1 MFRQL
6 TNQRNENK
14 IVRTL
19 QVRCFRLETQSRLE
33 RGGNMSDP
41 RERCQPITLFA
52 FLFFACSLLCGIA
65 NAAPSITL
73 SKKSGPPT
81 GGILVSGRG
90 FEPNVGVDIYFDTK
104 GQALVVTNGKGE
116 FDNAKAYAPRSAR
129 PGDHW
134 VTALERNNDKGAQ
147 KPFLVQT
154 DWSEFHFDADGTRL
168 NPYEN
173 VLDRRTVRNLGI
185 RWKKYLTGTY
195 DDSSPAVVNGI
206 VYTGS
211 DSDYVY
217 AFNARSGALL
227 WRHKAISYVL
237 SSPAVANGLVYL
249 GSTDTKVGA
258 GDGKMFAL
266 DANTGSERWSYTV
279 GDVGDSSPTVV
290 NGVVYI
296 AAASNHN
303 GKIYALN
310 ARTGGLLWSFA
321 TGSLGAYTPTVANGV
336 VYIGSDNYNVY
347 ALNADTGALL
357 WSFPVEVFTSPA
369 VADGVVYVAAWFDKL
384 YALDAS
390 TGSLLWSY
398 PLNIAYSSPAVAN
411 GVVYVGNSQYVDA
424 LNAKTGDLLWRFQAG
439 YAVDSS
445 PAIAN
450 GVVYVAATDG
460 NAYALDALTGSELWS
475 YALGNGAYSSFAVVN
490 GWAYIGW
497 LDGNVYAFGLTGE
510 ASVNAE
516 KQVAASKRPHPNTLR
531 ANSSRQVSQPGAT
544 P

>member
-1 MFRQL
+1 L
-6 TNQRNENK
+6 
-14 IVRTL
+14 
-19 QVRCFRLETQSRLE
+19 
-33 RGGNMSDP
+33 
-41 RERCQPITLFA
+41 
-52 FLFFACSLLCGIA
+52 LLCGLA
-65 NAAPSITL
+65 SAAPSIIL

-81 GGILVSGRG
+81 SGILVSARG

-104 GQALVVTNGKGE
+104 DEALVVTNGKGE
-116 FDNAKAYAPRSAR
+116 FDNAKAHAPRSAH
-129 PGDHW
+129 PGQHW

-147 KPFLVQT
+147 EPFLVQT
-154 DWSEFHFDADGTRL
+154 DWSQFHFDADGTRL

-173 VLDRRTVRNLGI
+173 VLNRRTVRDLGV

-195 DDSSPAVVNGI
+195 DESSPAVVNGI

-217 AFNARSGALL
+217 AFNARSGTLL

-266 DANTGSERWSYTV
+266 DAKTGSERWSYTV

-296 AAASNHN
+296 AAASNHD
-303 GKIYALN
+303 GKVYALN
-310 ARTGGLLWSFA
+310 ARTGGLLWSFV

-357 WSFPVEVFTSPA
+357 WSLPAEVFTSPA
-369 VADGVVYVAAWFDKL
+369 VADGLVYVAAWNPMEL
-384 YALDAS
+384 YALNAS
-390 TGSLLWSY
+390 TSAVVWSY
-398 PLNIAYSSPAVAN
+398 PLGFAYSSPAVAHGVVYVGSSDDVEALNMYTGDLLWRFQAGYTVVSSPAVAN
-411 GVVYVGNSQYVDA
+411 GVVYVA
-424 LNAKTGDLLWRFQAG
+424 
-439 YAVDSS
+439 
-445 PAIAN
+445 AN
-450 GVVYVAATDG
+450 DG
-460 NAYALDALTGSELWS
+460 NAYALDAHTGSELWR

-497 LDGNVYAFGLTGE
+497 LDGNVYAFGL
-510 ASVNAE
+510 
-516 KQVAASKRPHPNTLR
+516 
-531 ANSSRQVSQPGAT
+531 
-544 P
+544 